1 MMRALLAL
9 LLAAPAFAAPPLCL
23 PTTDA
28 KSTTASPLYAGISR
42 NGAWV
47 YWYCY
52 LPTFSDEYPS
62 AVQLNVYVGTPAELD
77 KVGARVQ
84 TMLKAPDTLK
94 SLQDAGKRFKILPLT
109 DPSLAAVV
117 RDMRANKGQPGTH
130 HPTHA
135 YDEGER

>member
-1 MMRALLAL
+1 MIRALLAL
-9 LLAAPAFAAPPLCL
+9 LFAAPAFAGPLCL
-23 PTTDA
+23 PTTDE
-28 KSTTASPLYAGISR
+28 KSQAASPLYAGISR

-84 TMLKAPDTLK
+84 TMLKAPDTLE
-94 SLQDAGKRFKILPLT
+94 SLQNAGKRFKILPLT

-117 RDMRANKGQPGTH
+117 RDMRKDRVQ
-130 HPTHA
+130 
-135 YDEGER
+135 